1 MIKVL
6 IVDDHKILRD
16 GIVAIFDALKDIKII
31 GQCEDG
37 SEVLGFLKDKQA
49 DVILMDIMMPKINGF
64 EATKLVKEKYPDI
77 KILALTMH
85 NDYNYIHEM
94 LEAGASGFILKNTSS
109 DEMHKAIST
118 VYDNKSYFSAEVTD
132 IVMQSHVKPS
142 KKNSSPDSRELKQ
155 IKESL
160 TEREMDVLRL
170 IAEEFTNKEI
180 GDKLNISRRTVDTHR
195 RNLIRKIGAK
205 NSIGLIRYAY
215 SVGLIE

>member
-16 GIVAIFDALKDIKII
+16 GIVAIFDAFKDIKII

-94 LEAGASGFILKNTSS
+94 LEAGANGFILKNTSS
-109 DEMHKAIST
+109 EEMHKAIT
-118 VYDNKSYFSAEVTD
+118 AVFDNKSFFSAEVTD
-132 IVMQSHVKPS
+132 IVMQSHVKPTMKHS
-142 KKNSSPDSRELKQ
+142 TPDSRELKQ

-160 TEREMDVLRL
+160 TEREMDVLKL
-170 IAEEFTNKEI
+170 IAEEYTNKEI
-180 GDKLNISRRTVDTHR
+180 GDELNISRRTVDTHR

-215 SVGLIE
+215 SVGLID